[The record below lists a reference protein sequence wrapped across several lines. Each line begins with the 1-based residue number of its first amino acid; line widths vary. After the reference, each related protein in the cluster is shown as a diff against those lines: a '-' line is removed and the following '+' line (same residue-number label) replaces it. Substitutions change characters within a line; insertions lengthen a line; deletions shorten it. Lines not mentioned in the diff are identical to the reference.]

1 MMEFAICINKTENCF
16 LLSFVFRSHYF
27 GARHDYG
34 GSQWVTAFTVKIMAN
49 LRLKV
54 NIFPLLS
61 PETFFLLLTFVT
73 TNG

>member
-1 MMEFAICINKTENCF
+1 MK
-16 LLSFVFRSHYF
+16 
-27 GARHDYG
+27 
-34 GSQWVTAFTVKIMAN
+34 AFTVKIMAN